1 MTKKIPALMAS
12 ETKNAPMTF
21 AQLKEVISVLETSIE
36 KQDLKLEDVTLGIRV
51 EDVSATESSPLVDV
65 ISITVGFDADRGK
78 CIVYGSKKLRE
89 IGLDELSNL
98 KMKYNT
104 NSLKQFEYGQLEKKY
119 DKLLDQ
125 YNDLKFL
132 ARTHG
137 IKIEEE

>member
-1 MTKKIPALMAS
+1 
-12 ETKNAPMTF
+12 
-21 AQLKEVISVLETSIE
+21 
-36 KQDLKLEDVTLGIRV
+36 
-51 EDVSATESSPLVDV
+51 
-65 ISITVGFDADRGK
+65 
-78 CIVYGSKKLRE
+78 
-89 IGLDELSNL
+89 
-98 KMKYNT
+98 MKYNT